1 MNSGFD
7 SDLLFRSMIRA
18 MPIIVGFIL
27 LLCMPFFYIFFGF
40 YVEFKIIILVLI
52 VNLLLNI
59 LVLANAHPKP

>member
-27 LLCMPFFYIFFGF
+27 LLCMPFFYFFGF
-40 YVEFKIIILVLI
+40 YVEFNIIILVLI